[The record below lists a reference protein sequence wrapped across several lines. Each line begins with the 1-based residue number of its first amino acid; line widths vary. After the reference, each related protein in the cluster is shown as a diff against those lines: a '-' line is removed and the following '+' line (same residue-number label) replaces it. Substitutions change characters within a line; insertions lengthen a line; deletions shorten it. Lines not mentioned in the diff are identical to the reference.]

1 MANFPPGLRTS
12 PNDSRLPR
20 RYLSRMDDP
29 DQSAAAAR
37 FPFDAIYKALC
48 CHRQT
53 VGDMLTGF
61 LAEAAGPLPRTLVD
75 ALDLDRVRKLSMEWV
90 TREFRLRRGDQVW
103 EAPFKP
109 DARRRGYPP
118 FLLVNLEFQSRRD
131 GLMALR
137 FVEQGNELYRELR
150 AQGVVAENEPCP
162 VLCVL
167 LHNGRSPWTAAT
179 ATGELLALPPAVG
192 VVPPMPPEAA
202 VFHPWGYFA
211 LDFVAHRDRPHIA
224 GNVVSMMV
232 GIEFA
237 RDRADLVAPLW
248 ETVRNLADDELRDA
262 VARWLRRMNG
272 HYNMDLPGLEELL
285 EMEDVTVLTSRLDE
299 TIEQWRRAA
308 VTEGESRGLSQGRSE
323 GAARQR
329 ALLGRLAAQRFGP
342 ATGERVGAL
351 LGEVAD
357 WDRLGLVGEAIVEAA
372 SGEELTRRIQAL
384 VRD

>member
-1 MANFPPGLRTS
+1 
-12 PNDSRLPR
+12 
-20 RYLSRMDDP
+20 MDDP
-29 DQSAAAAR
+29 NQSDAAAR

-61 LAEAAGPLPRTLVD
+61 LAEATGPLPRTLVD

-90 TREFRLRRGDQVW
+90 TREFRLRRSDQVW

-109 DARRRGYPP
+109 DARKRGYPP

-150 AQGVVAENEPCP
+150 AQGVVAEGKPCP

-179 ATGELLALPPAVG
+179 AAGELLRLPPTLG
-192 VVPPMPPEAA
+192 VVPPVPPEASA
-202 VFHPWGYFA
+202 FHPWGYFA

-237 RDRADLVAPLW
+237 RDRSDLVAPLW
-248 ETVRNLADDELRDA
+248 ETVRNLADGDLRDA
-262 VARWLRRMNG
+262 VARWLRRMKTR
-272 HYNMDLPGLEELL
+272 YKMDLPGLEELL
-285 EMEDVTVLTSRLDE
+285 AMEDVTVLTSRLDE
-299 TIEQWRRAA
+299 TIEEWRREA
-308 VTEGESRGLSQGRSE
+308 VTEGESRGRSEGLSEGLSQGRNE
-323 GAARQR
+323 GTASQR
-329 ALLGRLAAQRFGP
+329 ALLGRQAAQRFGR
-342 ATGERVGAL
+342 ATGERVEAL
-351 LGEVAD
+351 LGDVAD
-357 WDRLGLVGEAIVEAA
+357 WDRLGSVGEAIVEAA
-372 SGEELTRRIQAL
+372 SGEELTRRIRAL